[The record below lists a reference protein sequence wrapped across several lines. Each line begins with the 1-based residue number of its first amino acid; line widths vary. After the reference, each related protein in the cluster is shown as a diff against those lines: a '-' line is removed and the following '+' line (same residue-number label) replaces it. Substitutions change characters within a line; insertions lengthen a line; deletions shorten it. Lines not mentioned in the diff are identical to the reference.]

1 MFYLSDLRTGFES
14 IYNANVYRRQNENSF
29 NQVEHRRYYRF
40 IKSSKFGSRP
50 KNDNCYINNVSRL
63 ISSAQKNV
71 VRVGVG
77 YDLQRGGQ
85 ALLYVHHLL
94 HKNVYINEGYMHIKS
109 LRFAPPP
116 KKKQKKEWF
125 TYHTAHFPYTL
136 LYPPVGWCVI
146 NQRYVVIQDL
156 VQILIIFNSR
166 HSMKDVQDEEC
177 Q

>member
-63 ISSAQKNV
+63 ISSAQKNF

-116 KKKQKKEWF
+116 KKKTEKRMV
-125 TYHTAHFPYTL
+125 HLPHSPL
-136 LYPPVGWCVI
+136 PIYPIVPTS
-146 NQRYVVIQDL
+146 RL
-156 VQILIIFNSR
+156 VC
-166 HSMKDVQDEEC
+166 D
-177 Q
+177 

>member
-50 KNDNCYINNVSRL
+50 KNDICYINNVSRL
-63 ISSAQKNV
+63 ISSAQKNF

-116 KKKQKKEWF
+116 KKNRKKNGSL
-125 TYHTAHFPYTL
+125 TTQPTSHIPYCTHQQ
-136 LYPPVGWCVI
+136 VGV
-146 NQRYVVIQDL
+146 
-156 VQILIIFNSR
+156 
-166 HSMKDVQDEEC
+166 
-177 Q
+177 

>member
-14 IYNANVYRRQNENSF
+14 IYNANVYSRQNENSF

-77 YDLQRGGQ
+77 YDL
-85 ALLYVHHLL
+85 
-94 HKNVYINEGYMHIKS
+94 
-109 LRFAPPP
+109 
-116 KKKQKKEWF
+116 
-125 TYHTAHFPYTL
+125 
-136 LYPPVGWCVI
+136 
-146 NQRYVVIQDL
+146 
-156 VQILIIFNSR
+156 
-166 HSMKDVQDEEC
+166 
-177 Q
+177 